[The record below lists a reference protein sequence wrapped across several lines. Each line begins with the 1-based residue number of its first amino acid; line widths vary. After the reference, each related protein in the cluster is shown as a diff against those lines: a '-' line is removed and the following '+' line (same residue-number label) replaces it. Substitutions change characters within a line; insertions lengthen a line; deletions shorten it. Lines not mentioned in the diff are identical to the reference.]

1 MQLRD
6 IDYEVLGQ
14 EVTRDHISFI
24 EEGIPSISIGQHSEK
39 VHTLGDDIDAVDFDM
54 MSTIIDIVYEFIVEK
69 QSELFSE
76 DNFTKKSIYRES
88 MSEEKTKINEM
99 IEIEKEK
106 LDFDKYKYIE
116 LNGEIYPIVKD
127 KEKLY
132 DIDSL
137 KKLYKDISISNSYL
151 GYDFYKAIVVDV
163 FLPDVEKND
172 IEIGKEYIR
181 QMSPQNISS
190 IYVYYKEKNGDK
202 GILIFVD
209 KTIIGES
216 RLGVNYGRQYLD
228 IDGQKY
234 TIIYDVK
241 DECILEIYSTIGKT
255 KDGFPITMA
264 IYRGDIGEIEDDKI
278 RFPISDLYINNLEDV
293 IDFIK
298 SIKVEDWNIL
308 EL

>member
-14 EVTRDHISFI
+14 EVTSDHISFI

-106 LDFDKYKYIE
+106 LDFDKYKYVE
-116 LNGEIYPIVKD
+116 LNGEIYPIVKE
-127 KEKLY
+127 KEKFY

-202 GILIFVD
+202 GILISISKSIKD
-209 KTIIGES
+209 ESSLGEDFKEQD
-216 RLGVNYGRQYLD
+216 LE

-234 TIIYDVK
+234 TILYDSE
-241 DECILEIYSTIGKT
+241 DEGIIEIYSIIGNT